1 MVWETHKC
9 CSDTCL
15 HASGHVARRG
25 MATAGPSSSAAHGD
39 AGRAMKIMKYEDL
52 LNEKLRVELEALHDE
67 RDALNERASQVMQLR
82 TNTEQLIE
90 QRQTSLKTMVDVGS
104 SFFMQAKVP
113 DTSWIYVNVGLGFH
127 AQLTLSEAV
136 DLCTKREAHYKT
148 AASTLAEKIARKKA
162 HIKLVA
168 AALDEMT
175 NHGYTNHA
183 RSALPID

>member
-1 MVWETHKC
+1 MDV
-9 CSDTCL
+9 
-15 HASGHVARRG
+15 HASAEKTRVKGHVARG
-25 MATAGPSSSAAHGD
+25 MATAARPSSSAAHGD
-39 AGRAMKIMKYEDL
+39 ARRAMKIEQYEDL

-67 RDALNERASQVMQLR
+67 RDTLNERAAQFMQLR
-82 TNTEQLIE
+82 SNTQQLIE

-127 AQLTLSEAV
+127 AQLTLSEAA

-148 AASTLAEKIARKKA
+148 AASTLTEKIARKKA

-175 NHGYTNHA
+175 NHGYTSHTRTA
-183 RSALPID
+183 FPID